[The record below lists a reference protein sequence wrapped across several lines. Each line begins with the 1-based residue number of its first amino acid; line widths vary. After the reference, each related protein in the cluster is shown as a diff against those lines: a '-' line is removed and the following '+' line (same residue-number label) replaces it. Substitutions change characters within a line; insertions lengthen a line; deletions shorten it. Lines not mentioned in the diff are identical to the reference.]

1 MQRRSTK
8 VIKQNDTCHVKVG
21 QRGPRGPVHGPGLDS
36 LDPQVVGEHE
46 GEDGDA
52 LVVVRPGHRSGDV
65 PGHDGDETGR
75 EKSRPAR
82 PELLGEQVS
91 RDGRETAEQRR
102 QEDAD
107 VPDVGRDVE
116 VGEDVVDG
124 PGRDHQTGVD
134 RSTDDPT
141 ERVPG
146 AVVEPVEEVV
156 EAILDHVGC

>member
-1 MQRRSTK
+1 MQ
-8 VIKQNDTCHVKVG
+8 NYTCHVKVG

-82 PELLGEQVS
+82 PELLGEQVGDE
-91 RDGRETAEQRR
+91 DGEGGEEGR

-107 VPDVGRDVE
+107 VPDVH
-116 VGEDVVDG
+116 GE
-124 PGRDHQTGVD
+124 
-134 RSTDDPT
+134 
-141 ERVPG
+141 
-146 AVVEPVEEVV
+146 VEEVG
-156 EAILDHVGC
+156 L